1 MELARN
7 VTFGQYVERDSVVH
21 RLDPRL
27 KILLLFFMVIYLF
40 FIHTFTGY
48 FVLMGFL
55 FISIK
60 LAKLSI
66 PYVLKGLK
74 PMIIFLIF
82 VWAFQVLFYARPN
95 ITDGAIW
102 WQWGMLSV
110 SAVGL
115 RTATLLMVRVILLF
129 LTITMLTFTTDLVD
143 LGDGSERLMKPLQKV
158 GVPVNELV
166 MVFVIAVRFVPTLI
180 EELERLMKAQ
190 TARGADFETGNF
202 LVRTRRII
210 PVLVPLFINS
220 FKRAEELILAMES
233 RCYTGGKGRTKR
245 RTLAFSHRDGYATI
259 VIVAVFAFM
268 HFVVRLVPPPY

>member
-7 VTFGQYVERDSVVH
+7 ITFGQYVDRDSVVH

-27 KILLLFFMVIYLF
+27 KILLLCALIVYLF

-55 FISIK
+55 FIAVR

-74 PMIIFLIF
+74 PMILFLVF
-82 VWAFQVLFYARPN
+82 VWVFQVLFYARPN
-95 ITDGAIW
+95 ITDGPIW
-102 WQWGMLSV
+102 WQWGLLSI

-143 LGDGSERLMKPLQKV
+143 LGDGAEHLMKPLQRI

-210 PVLVPLFINS
+210 PVLVPLFVNS

-245 RTLAFSHRDGYATI
+245 RSLSFKRRDLYTALLMLGL
-259 VIVAVFAFM
+259 FAFM
-268 HFVVRLVPPPY
+268 HFVVGRVPPPY

>member
-55 FISIK
+55 FISIR
-60 LAKLSI
+60 LSKLSI

-102 WQWGMLSV
+102 WQWGMLSF

-245 RTLAFSHRDGYATI
+245 RTLAFSRRDGYATI
-259 VIVAVFAFM
+259 VILAVFAFM

>member
-27 KILLLFFMVIYLF
+27 KILLLCFMVIYLF

-55 FISIK
+55 FIAIRVS
-60 LAKLSI
+60 KLSI
-66 PYVLKGLK
+66 GYVLKGLK
-74 PMIIFLIF
+74 PMMFFLIF
-82 VWAFQVLFYARPN
+82 VWVFQVLFYARPD
-95 ITDGAIW
+95 IAGGAIW
-102 WQWGMLSV
+102 WQWGLLSI
-110 SAVGL
+110 SEVGL
-115 RTATLLMVRVILLF
+115 RTATLLMVRVVLLF
-129 LTITMLTFTTDLVD
+129 LSITMLTFTTDLVD
-143 LGDGSERLMKPLQKV
+143 LGDGSERLMKPLQKI

-245 RTLAFSHRDGYATI
+245 RTLAFDRRDLYATL
-259 VIVAVFAFM
+259 VIAAVFLFM
-268 HFVVRLVPPPY
+268 HFVVGKVPPPY

>member
-55 FISIK
+55 FISIR
-60 LAKLSI
+60 LSKLSI

-102 WQWGMLSV
+102 WQWGMLSI

-245 RTLAFSHRDGYATI
+245 RTLAFSRRDGCATI
-259 VIVAVFAFM
+259 IIVAVFAFM
-268 HFVVRLVPPPY
+268 HFVVRQVPPPY

>member
-1 MELARN
+1 MELARSI
-7 VTFGQYVERDSVVH
+7 TFGQYVDRDSVVH

-27 KILLLFFMVIYLF
+27 KLLLLCCLIVYLF
-40 FIHTFTGY
+40 FIDTFTGY
-48 FVLMGFL
+48 FVLLGFL
-55 FISIK
+55 FITIR
-60 LAKLSI
+60 LARLSVL
-66 PYVLKGLK
+66 YVLRGLK
-74 PMIIFLIF
+74 PMLIFLVF
-82 VWAFQVLFYARPN
+82 VWIFQVLFYARPD
-95 ITDGAIW
+95 ITQGAIW
-102 WQWGMLSV
+102 WQWGMLSI

-115 RTATLLMVRVILLF
+115 RTATLLMVRVVLLF

-143 LGDGSERLMKPLQKV
+143 LGDGAEHLLKPLQKI

-233 RCYTGGKGRTKR
+233 RCYRGGRGRTKR
-245 RTLAFSHRDGYATI
+245 RTLVYGRTDLYAAL
-259 VIVAVFAFM
+259 VMSALFAFL
-268 HFVVRLVPPPY
+268 HLVVGQVPPPY